1 MIDYGFVKVLAEAFD
16 QAEARVRDALAAEG
30 FGILSEIDV
39 QQAFRNKLDLD
50 HRRYKIL
57 GACNPQL
64 AHKAVSAEPHIGL
77 LLPCNVLVQE
87 NPDGDGTVVSVA
99 DPRAMFRI
107 VDNPAAAPI
116 AEEAEERLRRALD
129 SL

>member
-1 MIDYGFVKVLAEAFD
+1 MVAYGFSKVLTESFD
-16 QAEARVRDALAAEG
+16 EAEARVREALASEG

-77 LLPCNVLVQE
+77 LLPCNVLVQD
-87 NPDGDGTVVSVA
+87 NPDGDGTVVSIA
-99 DPRAMFRI
+99 DPRAMFSI
-107 VDNPAAAPI
+107 VDNPAAEPV

-129 SL
+129 RL